1 MPDVWCRR
9 DALSSAV
16 VRLCSTGDAGRVRAS
31 AGPPKG
37 NTPGLHR
44 LGGASPLCSRGLGF
58 CSRLTLNKV
67 SFESLFGLIFPRR
80 HKKEKKKDKERERDR
95 KTDKDFSREECE
107 QSSSKKKKSK
117 DKDKE
122 KEKERERER
131 EREREKKS
139 EGEKGDIKVGSDD
152 ARAVGVFSECV
163 KPAVP
168 PQVTRDYDEEEQG
181 YDSEKERKYSD
192 DSALSP
198 QSAEGNGTSRPH
210 KVKANGADNDD
221 MDVSD

>member
-1 MPDVWCRR
+1 M
-9 DALSSAV
+9 SSAV
-16 VRLCSTGDAGRVRAS
+16 VRLCFTGDAGRVRAS

-44 LGGASPLCSRGLGF
+44 LGGASPPCSRGLAF
-58 CSRLTLNKV
+58 CPPVTLHKV

-95 KTDKDFSREECE
+95 KTDKDFSREERE
-107 QSSSKKKKSK
+107 QSSSKKKKNK

-139 EGEKGDIKVGSDD
+139 EGEKGDIKVGSDGAHLSGFSRSVLKLPSPHRSPEITMKRSKVMT
-152 ARAVGVFSECV
+152 ARRSGRRGST
-163 KPAVP
+163 PT
-168 PQVTRDYDEEEQG
+168 TR
-181 YDSEKERKYSD
+181 RCR
-192 DSALSP
+192 LSP
-198 QSAEGNGTSRPH
+198 PKATARP
-210 KVKANGADNDD
+210 GPPR
-221 MDVSD
+221 